1 VVNYLLI
8 SGEAGQVG
16 KNLVMPVEA
25 SLSMLLQAENK
36 QEKAT
41 IKKATL
47 LFQKKK
53 RTTLHIHLQAWL
65 DRLGK
70 LIKQVIRT
78 SSIAINS
85 YCRN

>member
-53 RTTLHIHLQAWL
+53 EGQHCTYT
-65 DRLGK
+65 
-70 LIKQVIRT
+70 
-78 SSIAINS
+78 
-85 YCRN
+85 CRPGWIGWAN

>member
-1 VVNYLLI
+1 MVNYLLI

-53 RTTLHIHLQAWL
+53 GQHCTYT
-65 DRLGK
+65 
-70 LIKQVIRT
+70 
-78 SSIAINS
+78 
-85 YCRN
+85 CRPGWIGWAN